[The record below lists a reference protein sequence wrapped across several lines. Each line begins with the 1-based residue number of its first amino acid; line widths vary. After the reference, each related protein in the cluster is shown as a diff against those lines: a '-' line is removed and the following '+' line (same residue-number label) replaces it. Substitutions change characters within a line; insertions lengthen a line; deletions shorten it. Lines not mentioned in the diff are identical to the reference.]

1 MTTVV
6 PIVVSIVLLVRKTLD
21 VKAYFTG
28 FLAFFISQIVIRV
41 PILTVL
47 STVSKGFSSIYSSLW
62 GSILIGGL
70 TAGLFEETA
79 RLIGGK
85 LLLRKRETLALN
97 DGISFG
103 VGHALC
109 EVIILVGL
117 TYVSNLMVFIMINTD
132 TFHELMLST
141 GVKEAQYT
149 QYLET
154 YTSTQAVDYAYGLL
168 ERCSAILFH
177 VANTLLVF
185 KAVNLKKYGYYAL
198 AILLHTAFN
207 GLAIVLA
214 TYTNV
219 PITEIVLL
227 VFAIVVLKVQLGS
240 RKSKDVTN

>member
-1 MTTVV
+1 MTTLV
-6 PIVVSIVLLVRKTLD
+6 PIVASIVLLVRKTLD
-21 VKAYFTG
+21 VKSYFIG

-47 STVSKGFSSIYSSLW
+47 TTISKGFSNFYSSLL

-85 LLLRKRETLALN
+85 ILLRKREKISLN

-103 VGHALC
+103 IGHALC

-117 TYVSNLMVFIMINTD
+117 SYVSSLMVFIMINTD
-132 TFHELMLST
+132 TFHDLMLNT
-141 GVKEAQYT
+141 GIKENQYT

-154 YTSTQAVDYAYGLL
+154 YTSTQAIDFVYGLL

-185 KAVNLKKYGYYAL
+185 KAINLKKYGYYIL
-198 AILLHTAFN
+198 AILLHTIFN
-207 GLAIVLA
+207 AMAIVLA

-227 VFAIVVLKVQLGS
+227 IFAIVMLRLQLVS
-240 RKSKDVTN
+240 SKSIKE